1 MVVRLA
7 SNSIKNSEV
16 GMIKIY
22 DLNTNSP
29 VGEITEAQ
37 FQFLADHFEE
47 ESLDDRDY
55 YLNRVTVD
63 MLEEQGGD
71 PGLVAVLRE
80 ALGNREEMDIR
91 WVRE

>member
-1 MVVRLA
+1 
-7 SNSIKNSEV
+7 
-16 GMIKIY
+16 MIKIY

-47 ESLDDRDY
+47 ESPDDRDY
-55 YLNRVTVD
+55 YLNRITVD

-71 PGLVAVLRE
+71 PGLIAVLRE